1 MSGGSRP
8 LIGEVIVRA
17 IRGGPRPAL
26 LLAYSALST
35 VVALDPQAGW
45 TFVVFGPPLV
55 LIAWLDAI
63 GKCPILLTASCS
75 RGNASA
81 KTFDLPT
88 CYQGAVGVRSTAVGQ
103 LNVLSEEGRRRCSAT
118 AGERK
123 TEHRRRQQS
132 SSVAARVP

>member
-1 MSGGSRP
+1 M
-8 LIGEVIVRA
+8 RA

-45 TFVVFGPPLV
+45 TFVVFGAPLV

-63 GKCPILLTASCS
+63 GKCPMLLTASCS

-81 KTFDLPT
+81 KTFNLPT
-88 CYQGAVGVRSTAVGQ
+88 CYQGAVSARSTAVGQ
-103 LNVLSEEGRRRCSAT
+103 LDVLSEEGGGDVQRRPANGRRNT
-118 AGERK
+118 AAA
-123 TEHRRRQQS
+123 S
-132 SSVAARVP
+132 SPSSVAARVP